1 MDKYNTMRTKHDS
14 LFYVIFV
21 KSLVNRYRYVFRS
34 PCISVVKRYYINTSV
49 REGSLNE
56 AHQSILGINFKN
68 IYIYNYG
75 YYGIGY
81 LILDELHTRH
91 PVAGTK
97 KKSNIIETKL
107 IFVLLGKNISTLL
120 EHQIFFA
127 NYKINVI

>member
-34 PCISVVKRYYINTSV
+34 SCLYVVKIYYINISV

-68 IYIYNYG
+68 I
-75 YYGIGY
+75 
-81 LILDELHTRH
+81 LH
-91 PVAGTK
+91 
-97 KKSNIIETKL
+97 I
-107 IFVLLGKNISTLL
+107 
-120 EHQIFFA
+120 
-127 NYKINVI
+127 